1 MFEDI
6 SNAIKATLYE
16 RVSSPFISS
25 FVLSWCVFNYKILF
39 ILFSNMDTRYKFYEI
54 EVLQLQPQKIL
65 GFDFSF
71 YPYVFLFPFLTAIF
85 YTLVFPFI
93 EIGLTYVWMKGQK
106 LVKSTKV
113 TIEDE
118 TPISQE
124 KYTALLKKIRQMD
137 RDYGDDL
144 ERKDNECKVEMDL
157 AAHKLTQLD
166 NEFKK
171 LESEYSSLGNNLNQ
185 VLERE
190 KKLQH
195 RHDSLLKDNDD
206 ASKTIAKLK
215 QNLEDLYAE
224 INSLKEK
231 LEEKSNKIT
240 HLETTLKENNNLIG
254 EKTLSGIVQGQ
265 RLNNDSVSKVYISKR
280 KPNSSIIFKKN
291 GRQN

>member
-25 FVLSWCVFNYKILF
+25 FILSWCVFNYKILF

-113 TIEDE
+113 SIEDE

-224 INSLKEK
+224 INSLKEQ
-231 LEEKSNKIT
+231 LTESTNQIT
-240 HLETTLKENNNLIG
+240 DLETKSKESGVILD
-254 EKTLSGIVQGQ
+254 EKDISEIVNAH
-265 RLNNDSVSKVYISKR
+265 RLNNDSGTKFYISKKR
-280 KPNSSIIFKKN
+280 PNPSVIVKK
-291 GRQN
+291 